1 MGTGVPIRKNPGV
14 CQVMIMR
21 DRGRTKLAR
30 NKGEDTAESPSKA
43 SENPTSLPKALS
55 RVDESSVSAMAPG
68 DVFLL
73 DEIGAVSPYSEPA
86 FHAILACPLCGGQV
100 LISTAQYLGFA
111 PILCASRTCPG
122 FFRIVDDG
130 RFVYLPVN

>member
-1 MGTGVPIRKNPGV
+1 
-14 CQVMIMR
+14 MR
-21 DRGRTKLAR
+21 DRCRTKPDR
-30 NKGEDTAESPSKA
+30 NKGEDTAEPRSKA
-43 SENPTSLPKALS
+43 PENPGSLPKALS

-68 DVFLL
+68 DVFLI
-73 DEIGAVSPYSEPA
+73 DEMQAVSPYSEPA
-86 FHAILACPLCGGQV
+86 FHAILACPLCGSQV

-111 PILCASRTCPG
+111 PILCAARTCPG

>member
-1 MGTGVPIRKNPGV
+1 
-14 CQVMIMR
+14 MR
-21 DRGRTKLAR
+21 DRGRPKLLDR
-30 NKGEDTAESPSKA
+30 NKGQDVAKPQSELPETPS
-43 SENPTSLPKALS
+43 SLPKALS

-68 DVFLL
+68 DVFLI
-73 DEIGAVSPYSEPA
+73 DEMGAVSPCCEPA
-86 FHAILACPLCGGQV
+86 FHAILACPLCGSQV

-111 PILCASRTCPG
+111 PILCAATTCPG

>member
-1 MGTGVPIRKNPGV
+1 
-14 CQVMIMR
+14 MR
-21 DRGRTKLAR
+21 DRCRAKPEI
-30 NKGEDTAESPSKA
+30 NKEEDVAKPRSQA
-43 SENPTSLPKALS
+43 AENPSPLPRALS

-68 DVFLL
+68 DLFLI
-73 DEIGAVSPYSEPA
+73 DETAAISSYPEPA
-86 FHAILACPLCGGQV
+86 FHAILACPVCGSQV

-111 PILCASRTCPG
+111 PILCAAKTCPG

>member
-1 MGTGVPIRKNPGV
+1 
-14 CQVMIMR
+14 MIMR
-21 DRGRTKLAR
+21 DRCRAKLDR
-30 NKGEDTAESPSKA
+30 NKEEDATKPRPQAA
-43 SENPTSLPKALS
+43 ENPSSLPKALS

-68 DVFLL
+68 DVFLI
-73 DEIGAVSPYSEPA
+73 DEMAAISSYPEPA
-86 FHAILACPLCGGQV
+86 FHAILACPLCGSQV

-111 PILCASRTCPG
+111 PILCAASTCPG

>member
-1 MGTGVPIRKNPGV
+1 
-14 CQVMIMR
+14 MR
-21 DRGRTKLAR
+21 ERGRTKVLDTK
-30 NKGEDTAESPSKA
+30 KGEDVAKPRSQCPENA
-43 SENPTSLPKALS
+43 SSLPTALS

-68 DVFLL
+68 DVFLI
-73 DEIGAVSPYSEPA
+73 DEMGSVSPNSEPA
-86 FHAILACPLCGGQV
+86 FHAILACPLCGSQV

-111 PILCASRTCPG
+111 PILCAARTCPG

>member
-1 MGTGVPIRKNPGV
+1 
-14 CQVMIMR
+14 MR
-21 DRGRTKLAR
+21 DRCRAKLDR
-30 NKGEDTAESPSKA
+30 NKEEDATKPRSQAA
-43 SENPTSLPKALS
+43 ENPSSLPKALS

-68 DVFLL
+68 DVFLI
-73 DEIGAVSPYSEPA
+73 DEMGAISSYPEPA
-86 FHAILACPLCGGQV
+86 FHAILACPLCGSQV

-111 PILCASRTCPG
+111 PILCAARTCPG